1 MIAKRWQKTTLSVIS
16 AALALAMVAAG
27 VVTRAKAH
35 ELITNPVQ
43 TRRMPHQTP
52 SDYQLPFEDLTIA
65 AADGLKLAGWFVPS
79 HNGAVIIF
87 VHGYKDHRGSMLGA
101 AAMYA
106 RHGYGVLLA
115 SVRAHDRSEGERLSF
130 GHEEMKDLDAWYRFV
145 ASHDGVDLSRIAI
158 LGVSMGGSLA
168 IQYASENPRLAAV
181 IADCAFSSLNDTVET
196 SVRYFT
202 GLPPFP
208 FAPMIRFW
216 AEREGGF
223 SFAEIDAKKWIGR
236 ISPRPVFLMQGGAD
250 VVVSP
255 ASGHALYEAAG
266 QPKELWFE
274 PTLGHARFFDER
286 QQEYERRVV
295 GWVDGYLKVPGS

>member
-1 MIAKRWQKTTLSVIS
+1 MTTWRRRAL
-16 AALALAMVAAG
+16 LALAVVLTGAVLTAG
-27 VVTRAKAH
+27 LVTRARAH
-35 ELITNPVQ
+35 ELITNPAA
-43 TRRMPHQTP
+43 TRRLPHKTP
-52 SDYQLPFEDLTIA
+52 ADFQLPFEDLTVRS
-65 AADGLKLAGWFVPS
+65 ADGLNLAGWFIPS
-79 HNGAVIIF
+79 KNGALIIF

-115 SVRAHDRSEGERLSF
+115 SVRAHDRSDGERLSF
-130 GHEEMKDLDAWYRFV
+130 GHEEMKDLDAWYRV
-145 ASHDGVDLSRIAI
+145 AASHEGVDVNRIAI

-168 IQYASENPRLAAV
+168 IQYASQNAHLAAV

-202 GLPPFP
+202 GLPAFP

-223 SFAEIDAKKWIGR
+223 SFAEIDAKTWIGR

-255 ASGHALYEAAG
+255 SSGQALYQAAG

-274 PTLGHARFFDER
+274 PALGHARFFDER
-286 QQEYERRVV
+286 QEEYERRVV
-295 GWVDGYLKVPGS
+295 GWVERYLGR